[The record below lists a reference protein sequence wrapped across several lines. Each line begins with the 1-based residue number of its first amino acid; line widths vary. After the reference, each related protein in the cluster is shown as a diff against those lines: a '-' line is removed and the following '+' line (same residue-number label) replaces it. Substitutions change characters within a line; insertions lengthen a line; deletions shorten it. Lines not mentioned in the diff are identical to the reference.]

1 MDVHGPL
8 DADGMDDAEQ
18 DDDREGEE
26 EESYE
31 DGGSM
36 SAQMHQFLTE
46 MDLDLAQRK
55 QALKSLIKVRPG
67 DYQCTCMY
75 ARMYTCIHMCACM
88 YTCAQMDICSRIAIT
103 TKHFTIPLHTPPLPP
118 GV

>member
-1 MDVHGPL
+1 MASHKNREFDADDAMDILRPL

-18 DDDREGEE
+18 EDDGEDEEG
-26 EESYE
+26 YE

-46 MDLDLAQRK
+46 MDLDLVQRK

-67 DYQCTCMY
+67 DYQCVCVCPTLISNWIMRNC
-75 ARMYTCIHMCACM
+75 
-88 YTCAQMDICSRIAIT
+88 
-103 TKHFTIPLHTPPLPP
+103 
-118 GV
+118 G

>member
-1 MDVHGPL
+1 MASPKNRELDAMDVHGPL

-67 DYQCTCMY
+67 DYQCMY
-75 ARMYTCIHMCACM
+75 VCPTMI
-88 YTCAQMDICSRIAIT
+88 SNRIMR
-103 TKHFTIPLHTPPLPP
+103 KC
-118 GV
+118 G